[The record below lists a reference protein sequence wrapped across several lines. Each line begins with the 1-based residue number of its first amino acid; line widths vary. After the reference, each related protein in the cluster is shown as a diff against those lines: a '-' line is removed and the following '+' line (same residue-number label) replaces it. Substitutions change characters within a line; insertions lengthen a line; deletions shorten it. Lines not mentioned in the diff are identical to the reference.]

1 MGAILRATLLSCCLA
16 LAVSA
21 FAAKRQVWFETRS
34 PHFVVVSNAGEKQ
47 ARQTAR
53 QFEQSRSVFR
63 QYIVIAKGHTG
74 PVITILAVKDANSL
88 RALLPEYW
96 ATKGHTH
103 PAGFFFYNLGQFEAA
118 VQLDAPGPNPYEG
131 IYHEYYHSL
140 TLPYFPGLPVWL
152 SEGLADFFGN
162 SEVTEKEARLGEPD
176 SNLIAELRQNKLIPL
191 DVLFKVDHNS
201 PYYNEQDKTSM
212 FYAETWALTHYLML
226 GDDGA
231 HKQLLVAYLQRLQQD
246 GTPHAAAAEAFGDL
260 SELQKDLDRYVH
272 GSSFLQ
278 VHGPAP
284 PPIPDADLRT
294 RILSEAEVD
303 AYLGGF
309 AALRGRPQQAKP
321 LLEQALQLDPK
332 LSLAYQNLGLMQLSD
347 GRRSDAL
354 ASFSQAVEL
363 DPKSA
368 LTRYLRAYLSFGQRN
383 IPTGDPQI
391 EDDLRHAIALDPD
404 FAPAYGLLAV
414 YLSASNENLPE
425 ALTMAQKGV
434 SLEPGSA
441 LDALSL
447 AQVLERMGRFDD
459 AETAAQTARAN
470 ATDPFERVNAEQFL
484 AYLRRARE

>member
-1 MGAILRATLLSCCLA
+1 MGAILRAILLFCCLA
-16 LAVSA
+16 LAAPA

-53 QFEQSRSVFR
+53 QFEQIRSVFR
-63 QYIVIAKGHTG
+63 QYIVIAQDHTG
-74 PVITILAVKDANSL
+74 PIITILAVRDANSL

-131 IYHEYYHSL
+131 IYHEYYHAL

-162 SEVTEKEARLGEPD
+162 SEVTETEARLGEPD
-176 SNLIAELRQNKLIPL
+176 PDLIAELRRNKLIPL

-212 FYAETWALTHYLML
+212 FYAESWALTHYLML

-231 HKQLLVAYLQRLQQD
+231 HKQLLVAYFQDLQY
-246 GTPHAAAAEAFGDL
+246 GTRHEAATEAFGDL
-260 SELQKDLDRYVH
+260 NELQKELERYVH
-272 GSSFLQ
+272 GSSFLR
-278 VHGPAP
+278 VHRPAP
-284 PPIPDADLRT
+284 PLIPDADLRT
-294 RILSEAEVD
+294 RSLSEAEVD

-309 AALRGRPQQAKP
+309 AALRGRPQEAKP
-321 LLEQALQLDPK
+321 LLEQALRLDPK
-332 LSLAYQNLGLMQLSD
+332 LSLAYQNLGLMQLSA
-347 GRRSDAL
+347 GRRSEAL

-363 DPKSA
+363 DPKNA

-391 EDDLRHAIALDPD
+391 EDDLRQAIALDPD

-414 YLSASNENLPE
+414 YLSASNESLPE

-459 AETAAQTARAN
+459 AETAAQTARVN
-470 ATDPFERVNAEQFL
+470 ATNPFERVNAEQFL
-484 AYLRRARE
+484 AYLRHAKE